1 MIVAA
6 VQPFVTGTVGDEILD
21 DWSWLLKQPHRV
33 VVVTKMGD
41 AFVRDADGRILF
53 LDTME
58 GSLQPA
64 AQSLDAF
71 KEGLQRGATN
81 AEWLML
87 GLVAHLEEQGR
98 QLGPGQCFSYTIPPV
113 LGGAIEP
120 SNVEVVDASV
130 HFSIA
135 GQIHRQVKDLPPGT
149 PVGDVKIGD

>member
-1 MIVAA
+1 MAA
-6 VQPFVTGTVGDEILD
+6 VQPFVTGIVGDGILD

-41 AFVRDADGRILF
+41 AFVRDPQGKILF

-64 AQSLDAF
+64 ADNVDAF
-71 KEGLQRGATN
+71 KDALQRGTTN
-81 AEWLML
+81 SEWLML
-87 GLVAHLEEQGR
+87 GLVAHLEQQGQ

-120 SNVEVVDASV
+120 TNVEVVDVSV

-149 PVGDVKIGD
+149 PVGDVKISD